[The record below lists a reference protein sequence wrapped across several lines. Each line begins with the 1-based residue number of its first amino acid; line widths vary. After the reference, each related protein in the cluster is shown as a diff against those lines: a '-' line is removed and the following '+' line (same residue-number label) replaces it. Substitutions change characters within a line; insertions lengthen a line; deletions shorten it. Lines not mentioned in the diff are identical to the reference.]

1 MARGDD
7 PDLAVPEADRLE
19 QQEPADHLGGEAEP
33 WDHSS
38 PLSPE
43 ASLEGGGTQSGGGVA
58 DAADRADE
66 ADRLEQ
72 AQDVV
77 GDPDEEYAR
86 DQE

>member
-1 MARGDD
+1 
-7 PDLAVPEADRLE
+7 V
-19 QQEPADHLGGEAEP
+19 EP
-33 WDHSS
+33 WPDSS
-38 PLSPE
+38 PPSPE
-43 ASLEGGGTQSGGGVA
+43 APLGGSGVPTGGGA